1 MTPAD
6 ILTPRNTEHPFRL
19 FFPLACLGAWVAL
32 LPWLA
37 LLLAP
42 QYAGHF
48 PLHWHAFAFLN
59 LCAGAGFVG
68 FLMTALPAWTDDP
81 APRSIHS
88 YLLLALW
95 ATMLFAM
102 PWPRLALFACDAFW
116 LYLSAYTA
124 WRVIHNRRRNLVSF
138 VITMSILSALS
149 LRYSQ
154 NASGATLHQMVDTM
168 LIAVALVNFRVGH
181 VLGNEAL
188 KDGGHDALRFIPN
201 PYAKNISALIL
212 GLYIAVGALGAA
224 DNIQGWLALAVAAA
238 FAARLQDWHSL
249 LLLRAHYVRANYS
262 VSLVLALGYAATGI
276 GQLFVPA
283 LYSPARHL
291 LAIAAM
297 LAMVLTI
304 MSIAGI
310 RHSGLKLHFYRDTRQ
325 ALALLLC
332 AGLSR
337 SLGALYAP
345 SLTTIYAIPAACI
358 AGAFTL
364 YALRYIGI
372 FRRTEPH

>member
-6 ILTPRNTEHPFRL
+6 ILTLRNTEHPFRL

-42 QYAGHF
+42 RYAGHF

-102 PWPRLALFACDAFW
+102 PWPRLALLACDAFW

-138 VITMSILSALS
+138 VITMSILTALS

-168 LIAVALVNFRVGH
+168 LIAVALVNFRVGR

-310 RHSGLKLHFYRDTRQ
+310 RHSGLKLHFYRDTRL

>member
-116 LYLSAYTA
+116 LYLSAYTS

-149 LRYSQ
+149 LCYSQ

-168 LIAVALVNFRVGH
+168 LIAVALVNFRVGR

-262 VSLVLALGYAATGI
+262 VSLVLAVGYAATGI

-310 RHSGLKLHFYRDTRQ
+310 RHSGLKLHFYRDTRL

>member
-149 LRYSQ
+149 LCYSQ

-168 LIAVALVNFRVGH
+168 LIAVALVNFRVGR

-188 KDGGHDALRFIPN
+188 KDGGHDALRFMPN

-276 GQLFVPA
+276 GQLFAPA

-310 RHSGLKLHFYRDTRQ
+310 RHSGLKLHFYRDTRL

>member
-88 YLLLALW
+88 YLLLTLW

-102 PWPRLALFACDAFW
+102 PWPPLALLAGDAFW

-168 LIAVALVNFRVGH
+168 LIAVALVNFRVGR

-276 GQLFVPA
+276 GQLFAPA

-310 RHSGLKLHFYRDTRQ
+310 RHSGLKLHFYRDTRL

>member
-138 VITMSILSALS
+138 VITMSILTALS

-168 LIAVALVNFRVGH
+168 LIAVALVNFRVGR

-188 KDGGHDALRFIPN
+188 KDGGHDALRFMPN

-276 GQLFVPA
+276 GQLFAPA

-310 RHSGLKLHFYRDTRQ
+310 RHSGLKLHFYRDTRL

>member
-102 PWPRLALFACDAFW
+102 PWPRLAFFACDAFW

-138 VITMSILSALS
+138 VITMSILTALS

-168 LIAVALVNFRVGH
+168 LIAVALVNFRVGR

-276 GQLFVPA
+276 GQLFAPA

-310 RHSGLKLHFYRDTRQ
+310 RHSGLKLHFYRDTRL

>member
-1 MTPAD
+1 MNPAD

-168 LIAVALVNFRVGH
+168 LIAVALVNFRVGR

-276 GQLFVPA
+276 GQLFAPA

-310 RHSGLKLHFYRDTRQ
+310 RHSGLKLHFYRDTRL

>member
-6 ILTPRNTEHPFRL
+6 LLTPRNTEHPFRL
-19 FFPLACLGAWVAL
+19 FFPLACLGAWVAI

-168 LIAVALVNFRVGH
+168 LIAVALVNFRVGR

-276 GQLFVPA
+276 GQLFAPA

-310 RHSGLKLHFYRDTRQ
+310 RHSGLKLHFYRDTRL

>member
-6 ILTPRNTEHPFRL
+6 ILTSRNTEHPFRL

-124 WRVIHNRRRNLVSF
+124 WRVIHNRRHNLVSF
-138 VITMSILSALS
+138 VITMSILTALS
-149 LRYSQ
+149 LCYSQ

-168 LIAVALVNFRVGH
+168 LIAVALVNFRVVR

-276 GQLFVPA
+276 GQLFAPA

-310 RHSGLKLHFYRDTRQ
+310 RHSGLKLHFYRDTRL

>member
-6 ILTPRNTEHPFRL
+6 LLTLRNTEHPFRL

-37 LLLAP
+37 LLLVP
-42 QYAGHF
+42 RYAGQF

-88 YLLLALW
+88 YLLLTLW
-95 ATMLFAM
+95 ATMLFAL
-102 PWPRLALFACDAFW
+102 PWPPLALFACDAFW

-124 WRVIHNRRRNLVSF
+124 WRVIHNRRSNLVSF
-138 VITMSILSALS
+138 VITMSILTALS

-168 LIAVALVNFRVGH
+168 LIAVALVNFRVGR

-188 KDGGHDALRFIPN
+188 KDGGHGELRFMPN

-212 GLYIAVGALGAA
+212 GLYIVVGALDAA

-262 VSLVLALGYAATGI
+262 VSLVLAVGYAATGV
-276 GQLFVPA
+276 GQLFAPA

-310 RHSGLKLHFYRDTRQ
+310 RHSGLKLHFYRDTRL
-325 ALALLLC
+325 ALALLLG

-358 AGAFTL
+358 AAAFTL

>member
-102 PWPRLALFACDAFW
+102 PWPHLALFACDAFW

-138 VITMSILSALS
+138 VITMSILTALS
-149 LRYSQ
+149 LCYSQ

-168 LIAVALVNFRVGH
+168 LIAVALVNFRVGR

-310 RHSGLKLHFYRDTRQ
+310 RHSGLKLHFYRDTRL

>member
-102 PWPRLALFACDAFW
+102 PWPHLALFACDAFW

-138 VITMSILSALS
+138 VITMSILTALS
-149 LRYSQ
+149 LCYSQ

-168 LIAVALVNFRVGH
+168 LIAVALVNFRVGR

-276 GQLFVPA
+276 GQLFAPA

-310 RHSGLKLHFYRDTRQ
+310 RHSGLKLHFYRDTRL

>member
-88 YLLLALW
+88 YVLLALW

-168 LIAVALVNFRVGH
+168 LIAVALVNFRVGR

-276 GQLFVPA
+276 GQLFAPA

-310 RHSGLKLHFYRDTRQ
+310 RHSGLKLHFYRDTRL

>member
-1 MTPAD
+1 MNPAD

-138 VITMSILSALS
+138 VITMSILTALS
-149 LRYSQ
+149 LCYSQ

-168 LIAVALVNFRVGH
+168 LIA
-181 VLGNEAL
+181 E
-188 KDGGHDALRFIPN
+188 
-201 PYAKNISALIL
+201 
-212 GLYIAVGALGAA
+212 
-224 DNIQGWLALAVAAA
+224 
-238 FAARLQDWHSL
+238 
-249 LLLRAHYVRANYS
+249 
-262 VSLVLALGYAATGI
+262 
-276 GQLFVPA
+276 
-283 LYSPARHL
+283 
-291 LAIAAM
+291 
-297 LAMVLTI
+297 
-304 MSIAGI
+304 
-310 RHSGLKLHFYRDTRQ
+310 
-325 ALALLLC
+325 
-332 AGLSR
+332 
-337 SLGALYAP
+337 
-345 SLTTIYAIPAACI
+345 
-358 AGAFTL
+358 
-364 YALRYIGI
+364 
-372 FRRTEPH
+372 RRRP

>member
-6 ILTPRNTEHPFRL
+6 SLTPRNTEHPFRL

-102 PWPRLALFACDAFW
+102 PWPRLALLACDAFW

-138 VITMSILSALS
+138 VITMSILTALS

-168 LIAVALVNFRVGH
+168 LIAVALVNFRVGR

-262 VSLVLALGYAATGI
+262 VSLVLAVGYAATGI

-310 RHSGLKLHFYRDTRQ
+310 RHSGLKLHFYRDTRL

>member
-102 PWPRLALFACDAFW
+102 PWPHLALFACDAFW

-168 LIAVALVNFRVGH
+168 LIAVALVNFRVGR

-276 GQLFVPA
+276 GQIFAPA

-310 RHSGLKLHFYRDTRQ
+310 RHSGLKLHFYRDTRL

>member
-1 MTPAD
+1 MNSL
-6 ILTPRNTEHPFRL
+6 LTLRNTEHPFRL

-138 VITMSILSALS
+138 VITMSILTALS
-149 LRYSQ
+149 LCYSQ

-276 GQLFVPA
+276 GQLFAPA

-310 RHSGLKLHFYRDTRQ
+310 RHSGLKLHFYRDTRL

>member
-6 ILTPRNTEHPFRL
+6 LLPPRNTEHPFRL

-124 WRVIHNRRRNLVSF
+124 WRVIHNRRRKLVSF
-138 VITMSILSALS
+138 VITMSLLTALS
-149 LRYSQ
+149 LCYSQ

-168 LIAVALVNFRVGH
+168 LIAVALVNFRVGR

-276 GQLFVPA
+276 GQLFAPA

-310 RHSGLKLHFYRDTRQ
+310 RHSGLKLHFYRDTRL

>member
-42 QYAGHF
+42 RYAGHF

-102 PWPRLALFACDAFW
+102 PWPRLALLACDAFW

-138 VITMSILSALS
+138 VITMSILTALS

-310 RHSGLKLHFYRDTRQ
+310 RHSGLKLHFYRDTRL

-358 AGAFTL
+358 AAAFTL

>member
-42 QYAGHF
+42 RYAGHF

-68 FLMTALPAWTDDP
+68 SLMTALPAWTDDP

-102 PWPRLALFACDAFW
+102 PWPRLALLACDAFW

-138 VITMSILSALS
+138 VITMSILTALS

-310 RHSGLKLHFYRDTRQ
+310 RHSGLKLHFYRDTRL

-358 AGAFTL
+358 AAAFTL

>member
-6 ILTPRNTEHPFRL
+6 ILSQRNTEHPFRL

-138 VITMSILSALS
+138 VITMSILTALS

-168 LIAVALVNFRVGH
+168 LIAVALVNFRVGR

-276 GQLFVPA
+276 GQLFAPA

-310 RHSGLKLHFYRDTRQ
+310 RHSGLKLHFYRDTRL

>member
-81 APRSIHS
+81 ASRSIHS

-102 PWPRLALFACDAFW
+102 PWPRLALLACDAFW

-138 VITMSILSALS
+138 VITMSILTALS
-149 LRYSQ
+149 LCYSQ

-168 LIAVALVNFRVGH
+168 LIAVALVNFRVGR

-276 GQLFVPA
+276 GQLFAPA

-310 RHSGLKLHFYRDTRQ
+310 RHSGLKLHFYRDTRL

>member
-42 QYAGHF
+42 RYAGHF

-102 PWPRLALFACDAFW
+102 PWPRLALLACDAFW

-138 VITMSILSALS
+138 VITMSILTALS

-168 LIAVALVNFRVGH
+168 LIAVALVNFRVGR

-276 GQLFVPA
+276 GQLFAPA

-310 RHSGLKLHFYRDTRQ
+310 RHSGLKLHFYRDTRL

-358 AGAFTL
+358 AAAFTL

>member
-102 PWPRLALFACDAFW
+102 PWPRLALLACDAFW

-138 VITMSILSALS
+138 VITMSILTALS

-168 LIAVALVNFRVGH
+168 LIAVALVNFRVGR

-262 VSLVLALGYAATGI
+262 VSLVLAVGYAATGI

-310 RHSGLKLHFYRDTRQ
+310 RHSGLKLHFYRDTRL

>member
-138 VITMSILSALS
+138 VITMSILTALS

-168 LIAVALVNFRVGH
+168 LIAVALVNFRVGR

-224 DNIQGWLALAVAAA
+224 DNIQGWLALAVAAV

-276 GQLFVPA
+276 GQLFAPA

-310 RHSGLKLHFYRDTRQ
+310 RHSGLKLHFYRDTRL

>member
-1 MTPAD
+1 MNPAD

-102 PWPRLALFACDAFW
+102 PWPRLALLACDAFW

-138 VITMSILSALS
+138 VITMSILTALS

-168 LIAVALVNFRVGH
+168 LIAVALVNFRVGR

-276 GQLFVPA
+276 GQLFAPA

-310 RHSGLKLHFYRDTRQ
+310 RHSGLKLHFYRDTRL

-337 SLGALYAP
+337 SLGVLYAP

>member
-95 ATMLFAM
+95 TTMLFAM

-116 LYLSAYTA
+116 FYLSAYTA

-168 LIAVALVNFRVGH
+168 LIAVALVNFRVGR

-276 GQLFVPA
+276 GQLFAPA

-310 RHSGLKLHFYRDTRQ
+310 RHSGLKLHFYRDTRL

>member
-19 FFPLACLGAWVAL
+19 FFPLACLGAWVAI

-138 VITMSILSALS
+138 VITMSILTALS

-168 LIAVALVNFRVGH
+168 LIAVALVNFRVGR

-188 KDGGHDALRFIPN
+188 KDGGHGELRFMPN

-212 GLYIAVGALGAA
+212 GLYIVVGALDAA

-249 LLLRAHYVRANYS
+249 LLLRAHYVRAHYS
-262 VSLVLALGYAATGI
+262 VSLVLAVGYAATGV
-276 GQLFVPA
+276 GQLFAPA

-310 RHSGLKLHFYRDTRQ
+310 RHSGLKLHFYRDTRL
-325 ALALLLC
+325 ALVLLLC

-345 SLTTIYAIPAACI
+345 RLTTIYAIPAACI

-372 FRRTEPH
+372 FRRTEPR

>member
-6 ILTPRNTEHPFRL
+6 ILTSRNTEHPFRL

-68 FLMTALPAWTDDP
+68 FLMTTLPAWTDDP

-102 PWPRLALFACDAFW
+102 PWPRLALLACDAFW

-168 LIAVALVNFRVGH
+168 LIAVALVNFRVGR

-276 GQLFVPA
+276 GQLFAPA

-310 RHSGLKLHFYRDTRQ
+310 RHSGLKLHFYRDTRL

>member
-168 LIAVALVNFRVGH
+168 LIAVALVNFRVGR

-276 GQLFVPA
+276 GQLFAPA

-310 RHSGLKLHFYRDTRQ
+310 RHSGLKLHFYRDTRL

-345 SLTTIYAIPAACI
+345 SLTTIYAIPTACI

>member
-102 PWPRLALFACDAFW
+102 PWPRLALLACDAFW

-138 VITMSILSALS
+138 VITMSILTALS
-149 LRYSQ
+149 LCYSQ

-168 LIAVALVNFRVGH
+168 LIAVALVNFRVGR

-262 VSLVLALGYAATGI
+262 VSLVLAVGYAATGI

-310 RHSGLKLHFYRDTRQ
+310 RHSGLKLHFYRDTRL

>member
-6 ILTPRNTEHPFRL
+6 ILSQRNTEHPFRL

-42 QYAGHF
+42 QYAGPF

-138 VITMSILSALS
+138 VITMSILTALS
-149 LRYSQ
+149 LCYSQ

-168 LIAVALVNFRVGH
+168 LIAVALVNFRVGR

-276 GQLFVPA
+276 GQLFAPA

-310 RHSGLKLHFYRDTRQ
+310 RHSGLKLHFYRDTRL

>member
-6 ILTPRNTEHPFRL
+6 ILTPRNTEYPFRL

-102 PWPRLALFACDAFW
+102 PWPHLALFACDAFW

-168 LIAVALVNFRVGH
+168 LIAVALVNFRVGR

-276 GQLFVPA
+276 GQLFAPA

-310 RHSGLKLHFYRDTRQ
+310 RHSGLKLHFYRDTRL

>member
-138 VITMSILSALS
+138 VITMSILTALS

-168 LIAVALVNFRVGH
+168 LIAVALVNFRVGR

-310 RHSGLKLHFYRDTRQ
+310 RHSGLKLHFYRDTRL

>member
-68 FLMTALPAWTDDP
+68 FLMTALPAWADDP

-138 VITMSILSALS
+138 VITMSILTALS

-168 LIAVALVNFRVGH
+168 LIAVALVNFRVGR

-276 GQLFVPA
+276 GQLFAPA

-310 RHSGLKLHFYRDTRQ
+310 RHSGLKLHFYRDTRL

>member
-138 VITMSILSALS
+138 VITMSILTALS

-168 LIAVALVNFRVGH
+168 LIAVALVNFRVGR

-310 RHSGLKLHFYRDTRQ
+310 RHSGLKLHFYRDTRL

-345 SLTTIYAIPAACI
+345 GLTTIYAIPAACI

-364 YALRYIGI
+364 YAQRYIGI

>member
-6 ILTPRNTEHPFRL
+6 ILTLRNTEHPFRL

-42 QYAGHF
+42 QHAGLF

-68 FLMTALPAWTDDP
+68 FLMTALPSWTSDP

-95 ATMLFAM
+95 GGILFAM
-102 PWPRLALFACDAFW
+102 PWPALALLSSILFW
-116 LYLSAYTA
+116 LYLSGYTA
-124 WRVIHNRRRNLVSF
+124 WCVIRNRRSNLTSF
-138 VITMSILSALS
+138 VITMGMLSALTI
-149 LRYSQ
+149 RY
-154 NASGATLHQMVDTM
+154 AFRPDGATLHQMVDTM
-168 LIAVALVNFRVGH
+168 LIGVALVNFRVGR

-188 KDGGHDALRFIPN
+188 KTGGHGELRFMPN
-201 PYAKNISALIL
+201 PYAKNISTLIL

-224 DNIQGWLALAVAAA
+224 DNVQGWLALAVAAA

-249 LLLRAHYVRANYS
+249 MLLRAHYVRANYS
-262 VSLVLALGYAATGI
+262 VSLVLAVGYAATGI
-276 GQLFVPA
+276 AQLFAPA

-310 RHSGLKLHFYRDTRQ
+310 RHSGLKLNFYRDTR
-325 ALALLLC
+325 LALVLVLC
-332 AGLSR
+332 GGLSR

-345 SLTTIYAIPAACI
+345 SITTIYLIPAVCI
-358 AGAFTL
+358 AAAFTL
-364 YALRYIGI
+364 YALRYVGI

>member
-1 MTPAD
+1 MTPVD
-6 ILTPRNTEHPFRL
+6 LLTPRNTEHPFRL

-138 VITMSILSALS
+138 VITMSILTALS

-168 LIAVALVNFRVGH
+168 LIAVALVNFRVGR

-276 GQLFVPA
+276 GQLFAPA

-310 RHSGLKLHFYRDTRQ
+310 RHSGLKLHFYRDTRL

>member
-154 NASGATLHQMVDTM
+154 NASGATLHQMVDTT
-168 LIAVALVNFRVGH
+168 LIAVALVNFRVGR

-310 RHSGLKLHFYRDTRQ
+310 RHSGLKLHFYRDTRL

>member
-149 LRYSQ
+149 LCYSQ

-168 LIAVALVNFRVGH
+168 LIAVALVNFRVGR

-310 RHSGLKLHFYRDTRQ
+310 RHSGLKLHFYRDTRL

-358 AGAFTL
+358 AAAFTL